1 MIGPL
6 LLRNGIRRLFCISA
20 VGASLPCLPLRNVNF
35 GSDYD
40 DGYAFDVQIHE
51 LQVQKHLR
59 HAPEVKKRPERSDL
73 WADSGTFGLRH
84 EPCFGYKRLKRLAG
98 LCYKIAVKN
107 TENINTNS
115 GIKHQIAITKNLCFC
130 LQIFAF
136 MLI

>member
-59 HAPEVKKRPERSDL
+59 HAPEVKKDPKDRIFGQIVERSVSDTNL
-73 WADSGTFGLRH
+73 VLVTNGLNAWLD
-84 EPCFGYKRLKRLAG
+84 CVIRL
-98 LCYKIAVKN
+98 
-107 TENINTNS
+107 
-115 GIKHQIAITKNLCFC
+115 Q
-130 LQIFAF
+130 
-136 MLI
+136 